1 MAFQRFTSC
10 FSRYSEV
17 VHTDGVVARTPH
29 HHTVQRARTL
39 PIGAHNALAMWLG
52 ARLTSR
58 DLMAGQRVGLDLI
71 MQMGGG
77 KRVAGGKH
85 APDAVA

>member
-1 MAFQRFTSC
+1 MSQQIFRGFAHGR
-10 FSRYSEV
+10 RGR
-17 VHTDGVVARTPH
+17 TDAPPSHGSASPHFADRCPQCVGDVAWCP
-29 HHTVQRARTL
+29 
-39 PIGAHNALAMWLG
+39 LA
-52 ARLTSR
+52 SR

-85 APDAVA
+85 APDEAA

>member
-10 FSRYSEV
+10 FSRYSKV

-29 HHTVQRARTL
+29 HHTVQRARTW
-39 PIGAHNALAMWLG
+39 PSGAHNALAMWPG
-52 ARLTSR
+52 AHLTSR
-58 DLMAGQRVGLDLI
+58 HPMAGHGVGLDLI
-71 MQMGGG
+71 MRMGGG

-85 APDAVA
+85 APDEAA